1 MEKPNTEIGWNQL
14 RYDVR
19 TYTAQNERNR
29 RGGEAGRIPAG
40 YKYIGD
46 KCFLNNGKVHDIF
59 FNNIEIEPDS
69 DGTGSEEFA
78 IGRELNPFIESDKK
92 LEDMNLSALQLT
104 CHVSRIVYSDGST
117 LELKTSLN

>member
-1 MEKPNTEIGWNQL
+1 MEKLNTEIGWNQL

-40 YKYIGD
+40 YRYIGD

-69 DGTGSEEFA
+69 DGTGSEEFG
-78 IGRELNPFIESDKK
+78 IERELNPFIESDKK

>member
-29 RGGEAGRIPAG
+29 RGGEVGRIPAG
-40 YKYIGD
+40 YRYIGD

-69 DGTGSEEFA
+69 DGTGSEEFG
-78 IGRELNPFIESDKK
+78 IERELNPFIESDKK

>member
-40 YKYIGD
+40 
-46 KCFLNNGKVHDIF
+46 DIL
-59 FNNIEIEPDS
+59 
-69 DGTGSEEFA
+69 A
-78 IGRELNPFIESDKK
+78 INVF
-92 LEDMNLSALQLT
+92 
-104 CHVSRIVYSDGST
+104 
-117 LELKTSLN
+117 